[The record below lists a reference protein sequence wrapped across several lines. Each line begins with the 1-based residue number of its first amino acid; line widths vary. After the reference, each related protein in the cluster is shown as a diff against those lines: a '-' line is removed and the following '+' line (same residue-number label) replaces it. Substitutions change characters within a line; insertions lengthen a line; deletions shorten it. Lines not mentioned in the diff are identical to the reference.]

1 MIEQGNGTDVR
12 AWRPQPYGHANF
24 RKIAD
29 PVVEPI
35 WIGERVLVYV
45 EDGAVELVGEDGETI
60 EAVEGELADIRDAL
74 EAGVLTWS
82 AVFDGYLTRQATQRP
97 TRRVAEFRAPT
108 AGEVTTGLF
117 IGHHRNPRKELSED
131 DEAAAAIMASEDPLA
146 FVAVDLLEID
156 GTSLLEVPL
165 LERKRLLGGALDE
178 GLLLRVGPYVRE
190 PVERWFGA
198 WRVAGFIEIAYKAAN
213 GRYHPGVA
221 GNDWATVRLPKR

>member
-1 MIEQGNGTDVR
+1 VIEQGSGTDVR
-12 AWRPQPYGHANF
+12 AWRPQPYSRANF

-29 PVVEPI
+29 PVIEPV
-35 WIGERVLVYV
+35 WIGERVLVHV
-45 EDGAVELVGEDGETI
+45 ENRNVRLVGEDGETV
-60 EAVEGELADIRDAL
+60 EAADGELADVRQAL
-74 EAGVLTWS
+74 ESGVLSWS

-97 TRRVAEFRAPT
+97 TRRVAEFKTPT

-131 DEAAAAIMASEDPLA
+131 DEHAAAIMESEDLLA

-156 GTSLLEVPL
+156 GTPLLDVPL
-165 LERKRLLGGALDE
+165 LERKRLLGGAIDE
-178 GLLLRVGPYVRE
+178 SLLLRVGPYVRE
-190 PVERWFGA
+190 PAERWFGA

-221 GNDWATVRLPKR
+221 ANDWATVRLPKR